1 MEEGLSPAPATT
13 AEEVMA
19 SSGDTADGD
28 EPPGRPLLEEL
39 RGAVAMAT
47 TDREEST
54 GEAEPWAATVPPVRL
69 HCLLIQC
76 ICQTFVSLLF
86 VHKHINDLKDNGA
99 KIGKH

>member
-28 EPPGRPLLEEL
+28 EPPGRPSLEEL

-47 TDREEST
+47 ADREEST

-69 HCLLIQC
+69 NCLLCLLIQC
-76 ICQTFVSLLF
+76 ICLKFVSICCTL
-86 VHKHINDLKDNGA
+86 NDLKDNRARTGM
-99 KIGKH
+99 H